1 MRLGRH
7 NLSQWFQDNSIA
19 AAQKKLLGALP
30 SEIIPNLYAVG
41 AVEPLEGWAEHLAGR
56 NWKFWGQRIA
66 KPGVWVGA
74 IELEAMNE
82 LLLNAGYDVR
92 VNIYDSRSKRLL
104 GNDRNVPNQLVL
116 ILYMKNGHFELL
128 LPINQAK

>member
-1 MRLGRH
+1 M
-7 NLSQWFQDNSIA
+7 
-19 AAQKKLLGALP
+19 
-30 SEIIPNLYAVG
+30 YAVG

-92 VNIYDSRSKRLL
+92 VNIYDSRSKRLF